1 MTGLLD
7 SGVDYAGGLLDRS
20 GSSMGN
26 LFNPPEQYKVQQGD
40 TLHGISRTL
49 GVPAEELAK
58 INSIK
63 DPSKIRAGQMLNW
76 KTQKMSSID
85 EFSYIEDEAELPRG
99 TLYALM
105 MAESSG
111 NPFAKSKKGAEG
123 AFQLMPNTAK
133 RYNANPYNLHES
145 AKAAAQELKYQLA
158 SHEIQTKKDKGLDLG
173 FGRGDHK
180 QDFARAL
187 ASYNWGHGNVRRHG
201 IDLSR
206 IDRYQRKESLK
217 EGKGDESETTK
228 HRRNFTKFWEDY
240 HNKTQQPANP
250 MIRDL
255 RNIKVGM
262 IPLPKEYYPQGL
274 F

>member
-7 SGVDYAGGLLDRS
+7 SGVDYVGGLLDRA

-26 LFNPPEQYKVQQGD
+26 LFNPPEQYKVQKGD
-40 TLHGISRTL
+40 SLYGISKTL
-49 GVPAEELAK
+49 GVSVEELAK

-123 AFQLMPNTAK
+123 AFQLMPDTAED
-133 RYNANPYNLHES
+133 RNANPYNLHES
-145 AKAAAQELKYQLA
+145 AKAAAKELKYQLA
-158 SHEIQTKKDKGLDLG
+158 SHKRQTDKDG
-173 FGRGDHK
+173 GDHK
-180 QDFARAL
+180 QDFAKAL
-187 ASYNWGHGNVRRHG
+187 ASYNWGHGKVRRLG
-201 IDLSR
+201 VDLGR
-206 IDRYQRKESLK
+206 IDRYQRKENLK
-217 EGKGDESETTK
+217 EGKGDRSETTG
-228 HRRNFTKFWEDY
+228 HRQNFTKFWEDY

-255 RNIKVGM
+255 KNIKVGM
-262 IPLPKEYYPQGL
+262 VPLPKEYYPQGL